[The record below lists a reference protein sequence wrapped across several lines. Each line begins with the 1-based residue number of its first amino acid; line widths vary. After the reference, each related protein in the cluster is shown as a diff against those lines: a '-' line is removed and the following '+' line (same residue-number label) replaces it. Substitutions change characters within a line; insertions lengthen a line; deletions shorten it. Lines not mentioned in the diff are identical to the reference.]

1 MRASGL
7 RVAYVVSGLLVGI
20 CLENEIL
27 LAGQL
32 EDLLLE
38 NKQITIDQW
47 VQLKAEEEKREAKAL
62 EESRAVGDVP
72 VRERWYEKISIR
84 GYVQFRY
91 NYSTNPMLIN
101 EQGDRSI
108 GRNDEF
114 FLRRARLIVSGQP
127 HERLF
132 FYSQV
137 EFATVT
143 GTNTQEGSN
152 PNTGTNTAVGPNNT
166 PSLRDMFADL
176 YLTQNKEW
184 RMRVGQTK
192 IPFGFDN
199 MQSSQNRLPFDRS
212 DAINSAAQN
221 ERDIGLFLYYAPTRV
236 RELFRRLVDSGL
248 KGSGDYGMLGIGVY
262 NGQGPNEAE
271 LNESKHV
278 IFHSMFP
285 YEFPNGQIF
294 QVGMDAYTGQFVV
307 STTPVVPSNPV
318 PTNGMAVNPIVTN
331 NGNYLDQRVTWHFVL
346 YPQPFGLQGEYTIG
360 RGPQLNTARTQ
371 VVDGNVRGGYLQAF
385 YNYRCDTWCVS
396 VFPFVRYQEY
406 FGGKKFEQN
415 APNNSV
421 RELEL
426 GLEYQINKALE
437 LTFEYTWTQRTSA
450 DGNTVPTFSGGT
462 TCLTP
467 GFTVGCVQ
475 TPYQLQ
481 TGNLVRFQLQWNF

>member
-1 MRASGL
+1 MRATTL
-7 RVAYVVSGLLVGI
+7 RVARVIAWLLTLLL
-20 CLENEIL
+20 LEATSAS
-27 LAGQL
+27 AGQL

-62 EESRAVGDVP
+62 EESRGVGDVP

-84 GYVQFRY
+84 GFVQFRY
-91 NYSTNPMLIN
+91 NDSSNPNLIN

-114 FLRRARLIVSGQP
+114 FLRRARLIISGQP
-127 HERLF
+127 HERVF
-132 FYSQV
+132 IYSQT

-143 GTNTQEGSN
+143 GTNTQVGN
-152 PNTGTNTAVGPNNT
+152 TPNTGSNFAGGPNNV
-166 PSLRDMFADL
+166 PEIRDMFADL
-176 YLTQNKEW
+176 YLTESKEW
-184 RMRVGQTK
+184 RIRVGQTK

-199 MQSSQNRLPFDRS
+199 MQSSQNRIVFDRS

-221 ERDIGLFLYYAPTRV
+221 ERDIGLFLYYAPTSV
-236 RELFRRLVDSGL
+236 RERFRRLVDSGL

-262 NGQGPNEAE
+262 NGQGTNEAE
-271 LNESKHV
+271 LNGNKHV
-278 IFHSMFP
+278 IFHSMYPF
-285 YEFPNGQIF
+285 EFPNGQIF

-307 STTPVVPSNPV
+307 STTPVVPLNPA
-318 PTNGMAVNPIVTN
+318 PSNGMAVTPFVTN
-331 NGNYLDQRVTWHFVL
+331 NGNFLDQRVAWHFVL

-371 VVDGNVRGGYLQAF
+371 VVEGNVRGGYLQLF
-385 YNYRCDTWCVS
+385 YNYRCDTWCLS
-396 VFPFVRYQEY
+396 FFPYARYQEY

-426 GLEYQINKALE
+426 GFEYQFNKAVE
-437 LTFEYTWTQRTSA
+437 LTFAYTWTQRTA
-450 DGNTVPTFSGGT
+450 DDPSTLPTFSNGL
-462 TCLTP
+462 TCATP
-467 GFTVGCVQ
+467 GFTVGCTQ

-481 TGNLVRFQLQWNF
+481 TGNIVRFQLQWNF

>member
-1 MRASGL
+1 MRATQRWIMG
-7 RVAYVVSGLLVGI
+7 GI
-20 CLENEIL
+20 LTIVWSVPFWSSASW
-27 LAGQL
+27 AGRL

-62 EESRAVGDVP
+62 EESRGVGDVP

-84 GYVQFRY
+84 GFVQFRY
-91 NYSTNPMLIN
+91 NDSSNPKLIN

-114 FLRRARLIVSGQP
+114 FLRRARLIISGQP
-127 HERLF
+127 HERIF
-132 FYSQV
+132 IYSQT

-143 GTNTQEGSN
+143 GTNTQQGTNPVSGSN
-152 PNTGTNTAVGPNNT
+152 FAGGPNNT
-166 PSLRDMFADL
+166 PEIRDMFADL
-176 YLTQNKEW
+176 YLTESKEW
-184 RMRVGQTK
+184 RIRVGQTK
-192 IPFGFDN
+192 VPFGFDN
-199 MQSSQNRLPFDRS
+199 MQSSQNRLVFDRS

-221 ERDIGLFLYYAPTRV
+221 ERDIGLFLYYAPTYM
-236 RELFRRLVDSGL
+236 RERFRRLVDSGL

-262 NGQGPNEAE
+262 NGQGTNQAE
-271 LNESKHV
+271 LNKNKHV
-278 IFHSMFP
+278 IFHSMYPF
-285 YEFPNGQIF
+285 EFPNGQVF

-307 STTPVVPSNPV
+307 STTPVVPLNPA
-318 PTNGMAVNPIVTN
+318 PNGTALTPIVTN
-331 NGNYLDQRVTWHFVL
+331 NGNYLDERVAWHFVL

-371 VVDGNVRGGYLQAF
+371 VVEGNIRGGYLQAM
-385 YNYRCDTWCVS
+385 YNYRCDAWCIS
-396 VFPFVRYQEY
+396 LFPYVRYQEY

-426 GLEYQINKALE
+426 GLEYQFNKALE
-437 LTFEYTWTQRTSA
+437 LTVAYAWSQRTA
-450 DGNTVPTFSGGT
+450 NDPNTLPSFSNGF

-467 GFTVGCVQ
+467 GFTVACTQ
-475 TPYQLQ
+475 TPYQKE
-481 TGNLVRFQLQWNF
+481 TGNIVRFQLQWNF